1 MKEKL
6 IFEKYVS
13 STNDRIKEIKLE
25 KNKNGSFGLIS
36 EKQLNGKGR
45 KGNKWLSTNG
55 DLTCSILIDKKF
67 HVKDFGRINIIV
79 AVSII
84 KVLFKIFPKLN
95 FELKWPNDIFL
106 KKKKIAGILI
116 ETSILRNEIEYLVIG
131 FGLNVISEPLSQ
143 NYQTTCLKRFTENI
157 DINDIFKK
165 IFKALDKNLSSKN
178 IKSFKVFRNYWLSKA
193 KDVGKEIK
201 VKRMKSFVSG
211 IFKTLSEDGSL
222 VIVLD
227 KKKIRIEA

>member
-25 KNKNGSFGLIS
+25 KKKNGSFGLLS

-45 KGNKWLSTNG
+45 KGNKWFSTSG

-67 HVKDFGRINIIV
+67 NVKDFGRINIIV

-95 FELKWPNDIFL
+95 FKLKWPNDIFL
-106 KKKKIAGILI
+106 EKKKIAGILI

-131 FGLNVISEPLSQ
+131 FGLNVISEPLSE

-157 DINDIFKK
+157 DINDIFRK

-178 IKSFKVFRNYWLSKA
+178 IKSFKIFKNYWLSKA

-211 IFKTLSEDGSL
+211 IFETLSEDGSL

>member
-1 MKEKL
+1 MKQKL

-25 KNKNGSFGLIS
+25 KKKNGSFGLLS

-45 KGNKWLSTNG
+45 KGNKWFSTNG

-67 HVKDFGRINIIV
+67 NVKDFGRINIIV

-95 FELKWPNDIFL
+95 FKLKWPNDIFL

-116 ETSILRNEIEYLVIG
+116 ETSILRNKIEYLVIG
-131 FGLNVISEPLSQ
+131 FGLNVISEPLSE

-157 DINDIFKK
+157 DINDIFRK

-178 IKSFKVFRNYWLSKA
+178 IKSFKIFKNYWLSKA

-211 IFKTLSEDGSL
+211 IFETLSEDGSL

>member
-25 KNKNGSFGLIS
+25 KKKNGSFGLLS

-45 KGNKWLSTNG
+45 KGNKWFSTNG

-67 HVKDFGRINIIV
+67 NVKDFGRINIIV

-95 FELKWPNDIFL
+95 FKLKWPNDIFL

-116 ETSILRNEIEYLVIG
+116 ETSILRNKIEYLVIG
-131 FGLNVISEPLSQ
+131 FGLNVISEPLSE

-157 DINDIFKK
+157 DINDIFRK
-165 IFKALDKNLSSKN
+165 IFEALDKNLSSKN
-178 IKSFKVFRNYWLSKA
+178 IKSFKIFKNYWLSKA

-211 IFKTLSEDGSL
+211 IFETLSEDGSL
-222 VIVLD
+222 VMVLD

>member
-25 KNKNGSFGLIS
+25 KKKNGSFGLLS

-67 HVKDFGRINIIV
+67 NVKDFGRINIIV

-95 FELKWPNDIFL
+95 FKLKWPNDIFL
-106 KKKKIAGILI
+106 EKKKIAGILI

-131 FGLNVISEPLSQ
+131 FGLNVISEPLSE

-157 DINDIFKK
+157 DINDIFKR

-178 IKSFKVFRNYWLSKA
+178 INSFKIFKHYWLSKA

-211 IFKTLSEDGSL
+211 IFETLSEDGSL

>member
-25 KNKNGSFGLIS
+25 KKKNGSFGLLS

-45 KGNKWLSTNG
+45 KGNTWLSTNG

-67 HVKDFGRINIIV
+67 NVKDFGRINIIV

-95 FELKWPNDIFL
+95 FKLKWPNDIFL

-116 ETSILRNEIEYLVIG
+116 ETSILRNKIEYLVIG
-131 FGLNVISEPLSQ
+131 FGLNVISEPLSE

-157 DINDIFKK
+157 DINDIFRK

-178 IKSFKVFRNYWLSKA
+178 IKSFKIFKNYWLSKA

-211 IFKTLSEDGSL
+211 IFETLSEDGSL

>member
-25 KNKNGSFGLIS
+25 KKKNGSFGLLS

-45 KGNKWLSTNG
+45 KGNKWFSTNG

-67 HVKDFGRINIIV
+67 NVKDFGRINIIV

-95 FELKWPNDIFL
+95 FKLKWPNDIFL

-116 ETSILRNEIEYLVIG
+116 ETSILRNKIEYLVIG
-131 FGLNVISEPLSQ
+131 FGLNVISEPLSE

-157 DINDIFKK
+157 DINDIFRK
-165 IFKALDKNLSSKN
+165 IFEALDKNLSSKN
-178 IKSFKVFRNYWLSKA
+178 IKSFKIFKNYWLSKA

-211 IFKTLSEDGSL
+211 IFETISEDGSL

>member
-1 MKEKL
+1 M
-6 IFEKYVS
+6 
-13 STNDRIKEIKLE
+13 
-25 KNKNGSFGLIS
+25 
-36 EKQLNGKGR
+36 
-45 KGNKWLSTNG
+45 
-55 DLTCSILIDKKF
+55 IDKKF
-67 HVKDFGRINIIV
+67 NVKDFGRINIIV

-95 FELKWPNDIFL
+95 FKLKWPNDIFL
-106 KKKKIAGILI
+106 KKKKISGILI
-116 ETSILRNEIEYLVIG
+116 ETSILSNKIEYLVIG
-131 FGLNVISEPLSQ
+131 FGLNVISEPLSE

-157 DINDIFKK
+157 DINDIFRK

-178 IKSFKVFRNYWLSKA
+178 IKSFKIFKNYWLSKA

-211 IFKTLSEDGSL
+211 IFETLSEDGSL

>member
-25 KNKNGSFGLIS
+25 KKNIGSFGLLS

-45 KGNKWLSTNG
+45 KGNKWLSTTG

-67 HVKDFGRINIIV
+67 NVKDFGRINIIV

-84 KVLFKIFPKLN
+84 KVLFKIFPKLK
-95 FELKWPNDIFL
+95 FKLKWPNDIFL

-116 ETSILRNEIEYLVIG
+116 ETSILRNKIEYLVIG
-131 FGLNVISEPLSQ
+131 FGLNVISEPLSEK
-143 NYQTTCLKRFTENI
+143 YQTTCLKRFTENV
-157 DINDIFKK
+157 DIHDIFKK
-165 IFKALDKNLSSKN
+165 LFITLDENVSSKN
-178 IKSFKVFRNYWLSKA
+178 IKSFKVFKNYWLSKS
-193 KDVGKEIK
+193 KDIGKQIK
-201 VKRMKSFVSG
+201 VKRMRSFVSG
-211 IFKTLSEDGSL
+211 IFETINDEGSL
-222 VIVLD
+222 VLVLN
-227 KKKIRIEA
+227 KKKIQIEA

>member
-25 KNKNGSFGLIS
+25 KKKNGSFGLLS

-45 KGNKWLSTNG
+45 KGNKWFSTNG

-67 HVKDFGRINIIV
+67 NVKDFGRINIIV

-95 FELKWPNDIFL
+95 FKLKWPNDIFL

-116 ETSILRNEIEYLVIG
+116 ETSILRNKIEYLVIG
-131 FGLNVISEPLSQ
+131 FGLNVISEPLSE

-157 DINDIFKK
+157 DINDIFRK
-165 IFKALDKNLSSKN
+165 IFEALDKNLSSKN
-178 IKSFKVFRNYWLSKA
+178 IKSFKIFKNYWLSKA

-211 IFKTLSEDGSL
+211 IFETLSEDGSL

>member
-25 KNKNGSFGLIS
+25 KKKNGSFGLLS

-45 KGNKWLSTNG
+45 KGNKWFSTNG

-67 HVKDFGRINIIV
+67 NVKDFGRINIIV

-95 FELKWPNDIFL
+95 FKLKWPNDIFL

-116 ETSILRNEIEYLVIG
+116 ETSILRNKIEYLVIG
-131 FGLNVISEPLSQ
+131 FGLNVISEPLSE

-157 DINDIFKK
+157 DINDIFRK
-165 IFKALDKNLSSKN
+165 IFEALDKNLSSKN
-178 IKSFKVFRNYWLSKA
+178 IKSFKIFKNYWLSKA

-201 VKRMKSFVSG
+201 VKRKKSFVSG
-211 IFKTLSEDGSL
+211 IFETLSEDGSL